1 MQDITFDSVYQAYG
15 GRILNLAFRMT
26 GSEDT
31 ARDMTQDV
39 FLKVY
44 ERLDT
49 FQQKSDIY
57 TWIYRIATNHILNHL
72 KKMKRQQLFS
82 LLDKNVDE
90 LLREGGIDSASENIL
105 PDQMMEKSERE
116 NFVWNAI
123 LDLPVKYRMPLVLF
137 RYENMSYKE
146 IAEKLDLSLSAVE
159 SRIHRANKQLIKKLE
174 PLAGHI

>member
-1 MQDITFDSVYQAYG
+1 MRDTTFDSVYQAYG
-15 GRILNLAFRMT
+15 GKILNLAFRMT
-26 GSEDT
+26 GSEET
-31 ARDMTQDV
+31 ARDMTQDI

-82 LLDKNVDE
+82 LLDKSVDE
-90 LLREGGIDSASENIL
+90 LLRESGADTDRESSL

-123 LDLPVKYRMPLVLF
+123 LALPGKYRMPLVMF

-146 IAEKLDLSLSAVE
+146 IAEKLELSLSAVE

-174 PLAGHI
+174 PLAGQI